1 MFRFNTNR
9 IIMINKVSNIT
20 FTGYRQNFTDEEF
33 QREITK
39 STQWAK
45 DNIDNR
51 RYLLPRTLMDM
62 QLEREAKNAP
72 KTLSKLREIFSA
84 HDMEP
89 MLELSIKENEL
100 VGNISFYNVKPVEVR
115 TMMPRN
121 LKSFFKKLLEI
132 ANTQIEVDKLERQI
146 WNIVQNEKYTKSLQ
160 SARYKELMKEDQELP
175 RSIVLLFDPKYAIL
189 TDKLIELDKEKRNV
203 MELLTP
209 LKKKLANIDFKFK
222 IR

>member
-100 VGNISFYNVKPVEVR
+100 VGNISFSKFFFYCLNEVSEFENGKSLDGFK
-115 TMMPRN
+115 N
-121 LKSFFKKLLEI
+121 LKRLFGCHFYFLQFFI
-132 ANTQIEVDKLERQI
+132 
-146 WNIVQNEKYTKSLQ
+146 Y
-160 SARYKELMKEDQELP
+160 YKC
-175 RSIVLLFDPKYAIL
+175 
-189 TDKLIELDKEKRNV
+189 
-203 MELLTP
+203 
-209 LKKKLANIDFKFK
+209 
-222 IR
+222 

>member
-146 WNIVQNEKYTKSLQ
+146 WNIVQNEKYTKALQ

>member
-100 VGNISFYNVKPVEVR
+100 VGNLSFYNVKPVEVR

>member
-160 SARYKELMKEDQELP
+160 SVRYKELMKEDQELP